1 MSERIS
7 KVVQDLPPS
16 GIRKFFDL
24 VLGMKDVVSLGVGEP
39 DFVTPWNIREKAIDS
54 LEQGYTSYTS
64 NKGLV
69 EFRKEIAHFLKSRYD
84 LHYDVEQEML
94 ITVGVSEGVDLVM
107 RAILNP
113 GEKVIVVEPSY
124 VSYKPMTVL
133 AGGEA
138 VVIATKAEKGFK
150 LQPED
155 IEKVCRSHKNVKA
168 ILINYPC
175 NPTGTSYTRKELLA
189 ISRVVR
195 KYDLIV
201 ISDEVYD
208 ELSFEFDHTP
218 FPSLP
223 GMKDRTVYLNGLSK
237 GYAMTGSRIGWV
249 CGPKDIVAAM
259 TKIHQYTIM
268 CAPITGQ
275 MAGIEALRN
284 SRKSVVEMRKEYIR
298 RRRFIVD
305 SLNEMGLS
313 CHVPQGTFYV
323 FPSVRSTG
331 QDALTFAETLL
342 MKKRVAIV
350 PGTAFG
356 SGLEYHVRMAFA
368 SSYDSLKE
376 AVKRMKEYIQTIP
389 SQGNS

>member
-64 NKGLV
+64 NKGMMEL
-69 EFRKEIAHFLKSRYD
+69 RKEIKSFLKHRYG
-84 LHYDVEQEML
+84 LQYDADEEML
-94 ITVGVSEGVDLVM
+94 VTVGVSEGVDLAM

-113 GEKVIVVEPSY
+113 GEKVIVIEPSY
-124 VSYKPMTVL
+124 VSYKPMAIL
-133 AGGEA
+133 AGGES
-138 VVIATKAEKGFK
+138 VVISTRAEDGFK

-155 IEKVCRSHKNVKA
+155 IEKVCKTEKNVKA

-175 NPTGTSYTRKELLA
+175 NPTGTSYTRQELLA
-189 ISRVVR
+189 ISKVV
-195 KYDLIV
+195 KKHDLIV

-208 ELSFEFDHTP
+208 ELSFDFDHTP

-223 GMKDRTVYLNGLSK
+223 GMKERTVYLNGLSK

-249 CGPKDIVAAM
+249 CGPQDIVAAM

-284 SRKSVVEMRKEYIR
+284 SRKSVVEMRKEYMR

-342 MKKRVAIV
+342 KKKRVAIV

-368 SSYDSLKE
+368 SSYEGLKE
-376 AVKRMKEYIQTIP
+376 AVKRMKEYLETVDKT
-389 SQGNS
+389 

>member
-1 MSERIS
+1 
-7 KVVQDLPPS
+7 
-16 GIRKFFDL
+16 
-24 VLGMKDVVSLGVGEP
+24 
-39 DFVTPWNIREKAIDS
+39 
-54 LEQGYTSYTS
+54 
-64 NKGLV
+64 
-69 EFRKEIAHFLKSRYD
+69 
-84 LHYDVEQEML
+84 
-94 ITVGVSEGVDLVM
+94 
-107 RAILNP
+107 
-113 GEKVIVVEPSY
+113 
-124 VSYKPMTVL
+124 
-133 AGGEA
+133 
-138 VVIATKAEKGFK
+138 
-150 LQPED
+150 
-155 IEKVCRSHKNVKA
+155 
-168 ILINYPC
+168 
-175 NPTGTSYTRKELLA
+175 
-189 ISRVVR
+189 
-195 KYDLIV
+195 
-201 ISDEVYD
+201 
-208 ELSFEFDHTP
+208 
-218 FPSLP
+218 
-223 GMKDRTVYLNGLSK
+223 
-237 GYAMTGSRIGWV
+237 
-249 CGPKDIVAAM
+249 
-259 TKIHQYTIM
+259 
-268 CAPITGQ
+268 